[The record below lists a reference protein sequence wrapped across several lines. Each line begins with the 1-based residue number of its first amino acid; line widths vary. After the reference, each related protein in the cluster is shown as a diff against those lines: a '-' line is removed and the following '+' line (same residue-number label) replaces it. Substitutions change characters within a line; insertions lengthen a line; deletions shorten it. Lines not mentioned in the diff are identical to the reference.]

1 MSDEY
6 RIVSELC
13 CCGKTMVTVMMHSR
27 AVCVMPK
34 QEFSRIVETE
44 RFEHRNKSIRFA

>member
-6 RIVSELC
+6 RIVSEFC
-13 CCGKTMVTVMMHSR
+13 CCGEEMVTIKIDNR

-34 QEFSRIVETE
+34 LEFNRIVETE
-44 RFEHRNKSIRFA
+44 RFEKRNKLKRSA